1 MSSAAQPASAVQPAA
16 PPAFGVEK
24 IPVTVYPTSQLAA
37 AAVAREIADLIR
49 VRASAGAQVVLGLAT
64 GSTPTGLYD
73 ELIRLHKEEG
83 LSFRNVVTFN
93 LDEYWPMDPDE
104 LQSYVRFMREHLFD
118 FIDVDPKNIHIP
130 DGTIPREKVGEFCA
144 NYEKAIKEAGGL
156 DYQILGIGRTGHVGF
171 NEPGSPRDS
180 RTRLITLD
188 RVTRMD
194 AASDFF
200 GEWNVPRKAI
210 TMGVDTILNARKVVL
225 MAWGEGK
232 APVIRRAVEGEITS
246 HVAASYLQQ
255 HPNARIILDQAA
267 AAELTRFKTPWL
279 LGNLEDFGLKW
290 DEAMTRKAAIWL
302 AQQVKKPLLKLTDED
317 YNEHGLQELAASR
330 GGAYDIN
337 IEIFKSLQC
346 TITGWP
352 GGKPNAEG
360 DTHLDFPAFHH
371 ANPEV
376 FPKRV
381 VLFSPHPDDDVI
393 SMGGTFIRLCE
404 QGHEVHVAYQTS
416 GNIAVWDETALR
428 HADFVREYAG
438 AFGLDKK
445 VATGIEQQIEGFL
458 KKKKPGEVDSR
469 ELQQI
474 KGLIRRAE
482 ARAGAKFSGIKQDDR
497 IHFLDM
503 PFYETG
509 RVRKKPIGPEDVQII
524 KDLLEKVKPHQI
536 YAAGDLSDPHGTH
549 RVCLTAIFQALEGLR
564 DQPWVKQCEVW
575 LYRGAWQEWGIDEI
589 EMAVPLSPD
598 EVAKKRQA
606 IFKHESQKDKALFPG
621 PNDPREFWQR
631 AEDRNRHTAETYDKL
646 GLAEYEAIE
655 GFVRWNGLDGADGR
669 SC

>member
-1 MSSAAQPASAVQPAA
+1 MSRSTHPASAVELNAA
-16 PPAFGVEK
+16 PAFGVEK
-24 IPVTVYPTSQLAA
+24 IPVTVYPTSQQAA

-83 LSFRNVVTFN
+83 LSFKNVVTFN
-93 LDEYWPMDPDE
+93 LDEYWPMNPDE

-118 FIDVDPKNIHIP
+118 FVDIDPKNIHIP
-130 DGTIPREKVGEFCA
+130 DGLIAREKVTEFCA
-144 NYEKAIKEAGGL
+144 NYERWIKDAGGL

-180 RTRLITLD
+180 KTRLITLD
-188 RVTRMD
+188 RVTRLD

-225 MAWGEGK
+225 LAWGEGK
-232 APVIRRAVEGEITS
+232 AAVIRRAVEGEITS

-255 HPNARIILDQAA
+255 HPNARIVLDNAA

-279 LGNLEDFGLKW
+279 LGNLEEFGLKW
-290 DEAMTRKAAIWL
+290 DDYMTRKATIWL

-317 YNEHGLQELAASR
+317 YNEHGLQELIASS

-337 IEIFKSLQC
+337 IEVFKSLQS

-352 GGKPNAEG
+352 GGKPGAHDG
-360 DTHLDFPAFHH
+360 DAAPDVPAFHH
-371 ANPEV
+371 RNAEI

-404 QGHEVHVAYQTS
+404 QGHDVHVAYQTS
-416 GNIAVWDETALR
+416 GNIAVWDDTAVR
-428 HADFVREYAG
+428 HADFVREYAD
-438 AFGLDKK
+438 AFGLDKG
-445 VATGIEQQIEGFL
+445 VAGAIEGQIEGFL

-482 ARAGAKFSGIKQDDR
+482 ARAGAKFSGIKRDDR
-497 IHFLDM
+497 IHFLD
-503 PFYETG
+503 
-509 RVRKKPIGPEDVQII
+509 
-524 KDLLEKVKPHQI
+524 
-536 YAAGDLSDPHGTH
+536 
-549 RVCLTAIFQALEGLR
+549 
-564 DQPWVKQCEVW
+564 
-575 LYRGAWQEWGIDEI
+575 
-589 EMAVPLSPD
+589 
-598 EVAKKRQA
+598 
-606 IFKHESQKDKALFPG
+606 
-621 PNDPREFWQR
+621 
-631 AEDRNRHTAETYDKL
+631 
-646 GLAEYEAIE
+646 
-655 GFVRWNGLDGADGR
+655 
-669 SC
+669 

>member
-1 MSSAAQPASAVQPAA
+1 MSSTTHPASPVELNST
-16 PPAFGVEK
+16 PAFGVEK
-24 IPVTVYPTSQLAA
+24 IPVTVYPSSQQAA

-49 VRASAGAQVVLGLAT
+49 VRASAGAKVVLGLAT

-73 ELIRLHKEEG
+73 ELIRLHRDEG
-83 LSFRNVVTFN
+83 LSFKNVVTFN
-93 LDEYWPMDPDE
+93 LDEYWPMNPDE

-118 FIDVDPKNIHIP
+118 FVDIDAKNIHIP
-130 DGTIPREKVGEFCA
+130 DGTIAREEVAQFCA
-144 NYEKAIKEAGGL
+144 NYERGIKEAGGL

-188 RVTRMD
+188 RVTRLD

-210 TMGVDTILNARKVVL
+210 TMGVETILSARKVVL
-225 MAWGEGK
+225 LAWGEGK
-232 APVIRRAVEGEITS
+232 ANVIRRAVEGEITNQ
-246 HVAASYLQQ
+246 VAASYLQQ
-255 HPNARIILDQAA
+255 HANARIVLDTAA

-279 LGNLEDFGLKW
+279 LGNLEDFGLTW
-290 DEAMTRKAAIWL
+290 DAAMTRKATIWL

-317 YNEHGLQELAASR
+317 YNEHGLQELIASR

-337 IEIFKSLQC
+337 IEIFRSLQS

-352 GGKPNAEG
+352 GGKPNAQET
-360 DTHLDFPAFHH
+360 DHLDVPAFHH
-371 ANPEV
+371 RNAET

-404 QGHEVHVAYQTS
+404 QEHDVHVAYQTS

-428 HADFVREYAG
+428 HADFVREYAR
-438 AFGLDKK
+438 AFGLDETI
-445 VATGIEQQIEGFL
+445 AARIEHQIEGFL
-458 KKKKPGEVDSR
+458 GKKKPGEVDSS
-469 ELQQI
+469 ELQLT

-482 ARAGAKFSGIKQDDR
+482 ARAGAKFSGIMREDR

-509 RVRKKPIGPEDVQII
+509 RVRKKPIGPEDIAVI
-524 KDLLEKVKPHQI
+524 KTLLENVKPHQI

-549 RVCLTAIFQALEGLR
+549 RVCLTAIFKALEELKA
-564 DQPWVKQCEVW
+564 QPWVRSCEVW

-598 EVAKKRQA
+598 EVAKKRMA

-631 AEDRNRHTAETYDKL
+631 AEDRNRNTASLYDQL

-655 GFVRWNGLDGADGR
+655 GFVRWKGMDEMR
-669 SC
+669 